1 MATLQHL
8 FLRNIYANVKL
19 HFYNRQNMSYEL
31 FYKKLFIWSYYR
43 RKSQHLWV
51 VFFFSCPWAVPLS
64 FSCFFTLFSLSIFYK
79 SSLTSAF
86 FMCFDTRI
94 WVLSLVLLFLTAL
107 TAFDAEFGTYG
118 FRWYLVGMYCA
129 LSGAQIL

>member
-31 FYKKLFIWSYYR
+31 SIRNYSSGPIIGES
-43 RKSQHLWV
+43 HNICV
-51 VFFFSCPWAVPLS
+51 VFFFFHVHGQFHYH

-79 SSLTSAF
+79 SSLTGAF
-86 FMCFDTRI
+86 FMRFDTRI
-94 WVLSLVLLFLTAL
+94 WVLSLVLLFL

-118 FRWYLVGMYCA
+118 FRWYLVHTYCA
-129 LSGAQIL
+129 LSGARIL